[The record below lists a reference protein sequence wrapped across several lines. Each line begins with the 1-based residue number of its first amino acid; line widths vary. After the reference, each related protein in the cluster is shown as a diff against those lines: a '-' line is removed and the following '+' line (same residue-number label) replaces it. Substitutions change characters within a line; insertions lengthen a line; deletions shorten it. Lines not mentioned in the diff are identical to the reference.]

1 MSGKT
6 ILAAVDLQHEESDNH
21 VAAEALA
28 LARSH
33 DADLHLVFI
42 IPDQHHS
49 YVQNYIPAE
58 MKAQVAI
65 DAKKE
70 LQAFAENLD
79 NGNIAVSLDVLRGS
93 VYEETISFAD
103 KISADFIVIGSNR
116 PGVKDL
122 FIGPNA
128 ARVARHANCS
138 VLIVRP

>member
-1 MSGKT
+1 MSGNT
-6 ILAAVDLQHEESDNH
+6 ILAAIDLQHEESDNH
-21 VAAEALA
+21 VAVEALK

-33 DADLHLVFI
+33 NASLHLVFI
-42 IPDQHHS
+42 IPDQHLS

-58 MKAQVAI
+58 MKAQVVV
-65 DAKKE
+65 DAKAD
-70 LQAFAENLD
+70 LDRFAASLD
-79 NGNIAVSLDVLRGS
+79 LGDTAVSLDVLRGT
-93 VYEETISFAD
+93 VYEETINYAD
-103 KISADFIVIGSNR
+103 KIDADFIVIGSNR